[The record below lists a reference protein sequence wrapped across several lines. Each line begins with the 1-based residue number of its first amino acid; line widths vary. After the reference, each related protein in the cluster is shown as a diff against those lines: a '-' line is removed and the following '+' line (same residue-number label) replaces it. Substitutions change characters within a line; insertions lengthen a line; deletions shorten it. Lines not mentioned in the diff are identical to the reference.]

1 MGAWREANPS
11 GHQKGFQR
19 TSGWRPLAPGPH
31 QVDPGGIKRR
41 RRIESGCEQSC
52 SRFPRTN
59 KLHVPHRQCGSRG
72 RVSMS
77 AELSVCRYE
86 AWAVGEWPSLFLC
99 TVNVLGHKRCL
110 VAPIFTW
117 DFTEFCS
124 RLLKMPKEPYAI
136 KLQLPRLT

>member
-1 MGAWREANPS
+1 
-11 GHQKGFQR
+11 
-19 TSGWRPLAPGPH
+19 
-31 QVDPGGIKRR
+31 
-41 RRIESGCEQSC
+41 
-52 SRFPRTN
+52 
-59 KLHVPHRQCGSRG
+59 
-72 RVSMS
+72 MS

-99 TVNVLGHKRCL
+99 TVNVLGHERCL
-110 VAPIFTW
+110 VAPIFMW